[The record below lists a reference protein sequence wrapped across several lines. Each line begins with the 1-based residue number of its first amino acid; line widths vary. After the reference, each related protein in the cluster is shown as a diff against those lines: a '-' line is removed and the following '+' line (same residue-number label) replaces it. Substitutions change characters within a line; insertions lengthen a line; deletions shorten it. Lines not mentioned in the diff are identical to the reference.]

1 MARND
6 AEYNRYII
14 AKFVRGFIRANGH
27 IPTIREIADEVNL
40 TEATVSKHMKGLK
53 FAPQKHRLRLL
64 TDDVLASIY
73 AAATDGKVTAQR
85 LWLEVMEGWA
95 PPAPTPDTQATAPMP
110 PPQTAYYQ
118 AEPDEEEE

>member
-14 AKFVRGFIRANGH
+14 AKFVRVFIRANGH
-27 IPTIREIADEVNL
+27 IPTIKEIADEVNL

-64 TDDVLASIY
+64 TDDVLAAIY
-73 AAATDGKVTAQR
+73 SSATEGKVPAQR

-95 PPAPTPDTQATAPMP
+95 PTVPQPDTQTKPPMP

-118 AEPDEEEE
+118 TEPDEEE